1 MRILV
6 VDDDPI
12 ALEPLVERLRQWD
25 HDVVSFGS
33 GEEAWQDLQDG
44 LPPSI
49 VILDWMLPGM
59 SGLDVCRKLRGV
71 ADSPYVYVII
81 VTGKSDRSDLLEGF
95 EAGADD
101 FLTKPFDWEELR
113 ARLRAGER
121 IVDLQNELID
131 AREALR
137 SQAMQDPLTKVLNHG
152 AILDALSQEIDR
164 AHREEHPLAVVLA
177 DLDSFKAVNDDF
189 GHVAGDRVLI
199 EVSRRMR
206 NCLRSYDS
214 IGRYGGEEFL
224 FVLPNIGQDQAAKMA
239 ERVRLAICREPFRV
253 EGEEIS
259 VTLSQGV
266 MVWEQPRPIEVDRLI
281 RAADEALYGVKRG
294 GRNAVRII
302 RFEADETDEDELQ
315 VVHRGD

>member
-25 HDVVSFGS
+25 HDVVPFGS
-33 GEEAWQDLQDG
+33 GEAAWEELQEG
-44 LPPSI
+44 PPPNI
-49 VILDWMLPGM
+49 VLLDWMLPGM
-59 SGLDVCRKLRGV
+59 SGLDLCRKLRAAGE
-71 ADSPYVYVII
+71 SPYVYVII
-81 VTGKSDRSDLLEGF
+81 ITGKTNRADLLEGF
-95 EAGADD
+95 DAGADD
-101 FLTKPFDWEELR
+101 FLTKPFDWAELR

-121 IVDLQNELID
+121 IVELQNELIA

-152 AILDALSQEIDR
+152 AIMDALSQEVDR
-164 AHREEHPLAVVLA
+164 AHREEHPLAVVMA
-177 DLDSFKAVNDDF
+177 DLDSFKAVNDEF
-189 GHVAGDRVLI
+189 GHVAGDRVLV

-224 FVLPNIGQDQAAKMA
+224 FVLPNLGQDQAAKMA
-239 ERVRLAICREPFRV
+239 ERVRLTVCREPFRV
-253 EGEEIS
+253 EGAEIA

-266 MVWEQPRPIEVDRLI
+266 MVWDAPRPLEVDRLI
-281 RAADEALYGVKRG
+281 KAADEALYGVKRG
-294 GRNAVRII
+294 GRNAVRVVL
-302 RFEADETDEDELQ
+302 FDAGEADEEME
-315 VVHRGD
+315 VVDLGA

>member
-6 VDDDPI
+6 VDDDPV
-12 ALEPLVERLRQWD
+12 ALEPLVERLRQWA
-25 HDVVSFGS
+25 HDVVPFSDAEAAW
-33 GEEAWQDLQDG
+33 EELKDG
-44 LPPSI
+44 PTPNV

-59 SGLDVCRKLRGV
+59 SGLDLCRKLRAV
-71 ADSPYVYVII
+71 PDSPYVYVI
-81 VTGKSDRSDLLEGF
+81 VLTGKTAREDLLEGF

-137 SQAMQDPLTKVLNHG
+137 TQAMQDPLTKVLNHG
-152 AILDALSQEIDR
+152 AILEALVREVDR
-164 AHREEHPLAVVLA
+164 AHREAHPLAVVLA
-177 DLDSFKAVNDDF
+177 DLDSFKAVNDEF

-199 EVSRRMR
+199 EVCRRMR

-224 FVLPNIGQDQAAKMA
+224 LVLPSIDEDQAARMA
-239 ERVRLAICREPFRV
+239 ERVRLALSQEPFRV
-253 EGEEIS
+253 EGAEIA

-266 MVWEQPRPIEVDRLI
+266 MVWKHPRPIQPDRLI
-281 RAADEALYGVKRG
+281 QAADEALYGVKRS
-294 GRNAVRII
+294 GRNAVRIV
-302 RFEADETDEDELQ
+302 RFDGEDPDGSTASVEG
-315 VVHRGD
+315 VDD